1 MFVVFGMPNKIENKY
16 TETKMKLFFF
26 LSKIP
31 LATTQNKQQNNFL
44 KKKMHK
50 NIIIIKTIFLSY
62 G

>member
-16 TETKMKLFFF
+16 TETKMKLFF

-50 NIIIIKTIFLSY
+50 NIVIIIKTIFLSY